1 MQSRMAE
8 TPRLT
13 TKADTLL
20 MGQERERREVVE
32 LLIREVRPNRQQP
45 RTAFAQA
52 SLDELAESI
61 RLHGVLEPIIV
72 RAIPLTAY
80 EGSGRQ
86 YELIAGERRW
96 RAATLAG
103 RATIPALVLP
113 ETTTDQATLE
123 LAITENLQREDL
135 HPLDEASAFGR
146 MQRELGYSYAQIAER
161 LGKSKGYVQNRLRL
175 LQLDAELQQLVTER
189 PDTLT
194 HVYELARVSD
204 QAQRRTLI
212 EAVRASTI
220 SLAETRARV
229 QAILS
234 PPPVPESAPGE
245 PKSYLHK
252 YDSDVLHE
260 DTPPETAPGEP
271 KSYLHKYDSDV
282 LHEDTPPETAPGEP
296 KSYLHKYDS
305 DVLHEDT
312 ALGGSASTAT
322 SASLSQDERTALVA
336 ASAKVERYLADLAL
350 LSAADWAVLGPL
362 AIRLSDLLRQV
373 ERAGDAARSVTT
385 PDP

>member
-146 MQRELGYSYAQIAER
+146 MQRELGYSYTQIAER

-194 HVYELARVSD
+194 HVYELARVTD

-234 PPPVPESAPGE
+234 PPPVPES
-245 PKSYLHK
+245 
-252 YDSDVLHE
+252 
-260 DTPPETAPGEP
+260 APGEP